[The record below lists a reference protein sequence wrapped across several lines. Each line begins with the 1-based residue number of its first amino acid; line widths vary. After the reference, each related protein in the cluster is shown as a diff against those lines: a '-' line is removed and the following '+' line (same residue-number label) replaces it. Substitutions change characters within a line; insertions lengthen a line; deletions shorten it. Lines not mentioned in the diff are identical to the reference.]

1 MPFTISVPDALRQS
15 VEAATGGRNTVLYD
29 DKGYPSVMHVI
40 PKFQV
45 QDIDASLGAGVH
57 PAFVVGG
64 IEKSEIFV
72 GRYLASIHDS
82 RAVSLPGYDP
92 AANINFETAAARCS
106 AKGPGWHLMTNAE
119 WAAIALWCWK
129 NGFLPRGNTS
139 WGKSH
144 VNGWESAARPDSN
157 LPGVS
162 SGTGRTRTGKGP
174 VGWSH
179 DNSASGIADLC
190 GNVWEW
196 SAGLRLLD
204 GEIQILANNDAAAT
218 GADLSAAST
227 AWRAILQDG
236 SLVAPG
242 TADTLKF
249 NATGAG
255 GTGSPQ
261 LATVVTSQS
270 DGSASASQ
278 TFSALTAASGV
289 TVPAILK
296 ALALMPVATTG
307 MDGSRFFMRNL
318 GERLPIR
325 GGSWDYGSGAGV
337 FALSASNPRSLAR
350 TDVGFRPA
358 FVI

>member
-1 MPFTISVPDALRQS
+1 MPFTISVPDVLRQS

-29 DKGYPSVMHVI
+29 DKGFPSVMHVI

-45 QDIDASLGAGVH
+45 QDIDASLGTGVH

-64 IEKSEIFV
+64 VETSEIFV
-72 GRYLASIHDS
+72 ARYLASIHDS
-82 RAVSLPGYDP
+82 RAMSLPGYDP
-92 AANINFETAAARCS
+92 AAGINFDTAVARCS

-119 WAAIALWCWK
+119 WAAIALWCSK
-129 NGFLPRGNTS
+129 NGFLPRGNTT

-144 VNGWESAARPDSN
+144 ANGWESASRPDGN

-174 VGWSH
+174 VGWNH

-196 SAGLRLLD
+196 SAGLRLVD

-218 GADLSAAST
+218 GADLSPTST
-227 AWRAILQDG
+227 AWRAILQNG

-242 TADTLKF
+242 TANTLKF
-249 NATGAG
+249 DATGVG

-261 LATVVTSQS
+261 LATAITSQS
-270 DGSASASQ
+270 DGSSSASQ
-278 TFSALTAASGV
+278 TFSAITAAAGV
-289 TVPAILK
+289 TIPPILK

-307 MDGSRFFMRNL
+307 MDGSRLYMRNL
-318 GERLPIR
+318 GERMPIR
-325 GGSWDYGSGAGV
+325 GGSWGDGASAGV
-337 FALSASNPRSLAR
+337 WALHANSARSNANPG
-350 TDVGFRPA
+350 VGFRPA